1 MRIPP
6 PAYLRAASEGPI
18 YTGSQTANTLAAT
31 CQLTP
36 LAQLHRGSTFT
47 PDQLSR
53 DKAPKM
59 ATKPE
64 PTLDLASN
72 NDRLAEASE
81 PLRPQPLPSALLH
94 KRSKENC
101 GGYDCV
107 LVQPPPSVLQT
118 ECPVCLLVLK
128 EPCIVSC
135 CGHKFCREC
144 IEPIKKGEKPCAL
157 CNEPDFMFMRERA
170 LERSLKDLEVWCPY
184 RKEGCEWKEKLG
196 KLEEHLNRDS
206 SQLNGCHFVA
216 VECTHKCG
224 KWFQS
229 RHITTHELQQCK
241 KRPYSCDYCRLY
253 YSTFEDVTEVH
264 YPQCGKYPVACPN
277 SCDVC
282 VLERQNVESHL
293 KEHCPLVLLV
303 CPFNYAGCKT
313 QFPRRDMPVHMK
325 ENITHLT
332 LLATTTQTLLKEN
345 QELQQKAIE
354 REGDS
359 HKNMAAIQVSLQ
371 ELNMKCNSVV
381 KENQKLQSENDE
393 LKKIVETFIEKYSSL
408 ITLHTTENEKTNT
421 KLQELLNKQ
430 QITENKVGALNEGL
444 QKQKLEVQ
452 QFVSQSGFPVDYYVK
467 QTDEEVYLPAFYTH
481 PQCHG
486 YRMCVSVDPNGY
498 GDGEGTHISIFTFM
512 MQGPFDDY
520 LKWPF
525 RGQITIQIVNQVGDH
540 GHVERIIS
548 YTDNTPDDTAGRVTD
563 KERADFGWGEP
574 LFLAHSELQYNAARQ
589 TQYLKDNTLHIS
601 IIKVKLH

>member
-1 MRIPP
+1 
-6 PAYLRAASEGPI
+6 
-18 YTGSQTANTLAAT
+18 
-31 CQLTP
+31 
-36 LAQLHRGSTFT
+36 
-47 PDQLSR
+47 
-53 DKAPKM
+53 M
-59 ATKPE
+59 AMKPE
-64 PTLDLASN
+64 LTLDLAPN
-72 NDRLAEASE
+72 NDRITEASE
-81 PLRPQPLPSALLH
+81 PFRPQPLPRALPRE
-94 KRSKENC
+94 KSKKDR

-107 LVQPPPSVLQT
+107 FVEPPPSVLQT

-144 IEPIKKGEKPCAL
+144 IEPIEKDKKPCPL
-157 CNEPDFMFMRERA
+157 CNKPDFKFMRERA
-170 LERSLKDLEVWCPY
+170 LERSLKDLEVWCSY
-184 RKEGCEWKEKLG
+184 RNEGCEWKGKLE
-196 KLEEHLNRDS
+196 KLEEHLNQDPS
-206 SQLNGCHFVA
+206 PENQINGCHFMA
-216 VECTHKCG
+216 IECIHKCG
-224 KWFQS
+224 ECFQR
-229 RHITTHELQQCK
+229 RHITTHVIEQCK

-253 YSTFEDVTEVH
+253 YSTFEDVIEVH
-264 YPQCGKYPVACPN
+264 YPQCGKYPVTCPN
-277 SCDVC
+277 DCDVG

-293 KEHCPLVLLV
+293 KEHCPLVLVV
-303 CPFNYAGCKT
+303 CPFSYAGCKT
-313 QFPRRDMPVHMK
+313 QFPRKDVSEHMK

-332 LLATTTQTLLKEN
+332 LLTTTTQRLLKEN

-354 REGDS
+354 REDES
-359 HKNMAAIQVSLQ
+359 RKNIAAVQASLQ
-371 ELNMKCNSVV
+371 ELNIKCNSVV

-393 LKKIVETFIEKYSSL
+393 LKKSMETFIEKYSSL
-408 ITLHTTENEKTNT
+408 VTLHTTENKKTNT

-430 QITENKVGALNEGL
+430 QITENRMGALNEGL

-452 QFVSQSGFPVDYYVK
+452 QIVSQSGFPVDYYVK
-467 QTDEEVYLPAFYTH
+467 QADEEVYLPAFYTH
-481 PQCHG
+481 PQCRG
-486 YRMCVSVDPNGY
+486 YRMCVSVDSNGY

-589 TQYLKDNTLHIS
+589 TQYLKDNTLHVC